1 MADIIDITAPLSA
14 KMPVWPG
21 VEPVKISSASSI
33 ARGDMGN
40 TLRIDTV
47 NHVGTHMDAPHHFI
61 DQGPTLDELPLE
73 IVCGEALVIEV
84 DSKNEITVEDLKK
97 AGAEGAERLLIKSR
111 MSEIE
116 WWDKP
121 FITDFVHLGNEAA
134 EYLSATGVK
143 LVGVDYLSVAGYNKN
158 EIFVHQTLLSK
169 GTWIIEGL
177 VLRDVK
183 PGLYELYCL
192 PLKLQK
198 ADGAPCRAILKSLNP
213 ELQQP
218 SAGSKQL

>member
-14 KMPVWPG
+14 QMPVWPG

-61 DQGPTLDELPLE
+61 DQGPTLDDMPLE
-73 IVCGEALVIEV
+73 VVCGAARVIEV
-84 DSKNEITVEDLKK
+84 ESKYEITVDDLER
-97 AGAEGAERLLIKSR
+97 AGAAGAERLLIKSR
-111 MSEIE
+111 MSAID
-116 WWDKP
+116 WWNQP

-134 EYLSATGVK
+134 DYLSDAGVK

-158 EIFVHQTLLSK
+158 ETFVHQTLLGN
-169 GTWIIEGL
+169 GTWVIEGL
-177 VLRDVK
+177 VLRHVK

-213 ELQQP
+213 
-218 SAGSKQL
+218 A